1 MKKAYGYCRA
11 STGKQDLTFEVQR
24 ASIQRHYEGVLLAQG
39 FEWGGFYEDKA
50 TSGGT
55 PFAEREKG
63 RELWVVAQP
72 GDAIIWHKM
81 DRAFRSVR
89 DGANTLHLLGQK
101 KIAVHSLD
109 IGLDTSTALGDFV
122 SKLLMLLGEL
132 ERSWVSNRTKEAIAA
147 KRARGMPIN
156 NSVPAGY
163 RAYGKKKG
171 RFLVPDKGERE
182 LLDTVYQQFMGRV
195 SIEKISNGL
204 YLSGVK
210 RFNGPQYH
218 VNFLI
223 YALHARALGYPERY
237 DRAQHNRTMQALDDA
252 GKFKRGRTG
261 VIERMR
267 QMEARVKAA
276 RQAGPSADLGAPS
289 ASSSQSSAHT
299 QPCAQTP

>member
-24 ASIQRHYEGVLLAQG
+24 ASIQRHFEGVLLAQG

-72 GDAIIWHKM
+72 GDAIVWHKM

-89 DGANTLHLLGQK
+89 DGANTLHLLAQK

-109 IGLDTSTALGDFV
+109 IGLDTSSALGDFV
-122 SKLLMLLGEL
+122 CKLLMLLGEL
-132 ERSWVSNRTKEAIAA
+132 ERSWVSNRTREALEA
-147 KRARGMPIN
+147 KRAKGMPIN

-163 RAYGKKKG
+163 KAFGIKRHRYI
-171 RFLVPDKGERE
+171 LEDPTERV
-182 LLDTVYQQFMGRV
+182 LMDTVYQQFMGKK
-195 SIEKISNGL
+195 SIEDISNQL
-204 YLSGVK
+204 AIDGVK
-210 RFNGPQYH
+210 RHSTASYH

-223 YALHARALGYPERY
+223 YALHARALGYPQSY
-237 DRAQHNRTMQALDDA
+237 DRARHKKFIKSLADA
-252 GKFKRGRTG
+252 GKFKKGHEG
-261 VIERMR
+261 MVERLAEL
-267 QMEARVKAA
+267 EAMVVRRASLS
-276 RQAGPSADLGAPS
+276 AGQGGTS
-289 ASSSQSSAHT
+289 ASSSPSVGHSHA
-299 QPCAQTP
+299 PAQTL